1 MYALEIARYSAA
13 ATTRARPVLHRRR
26 RAPLPDHGERH
37 RAGVLTRQRSQSAP
51 RAGRP
56 GQLENFSS
64 LGPTIDGRTKPDLV
78 APDSVSTDTYGAATS
93 GSGGCGTSGFAG
105 TSASSP
111 QVAGAAAD
119 LLQRHPTYTTGQ
131 LAASLEGTSFAY
143 GQNGTSNAVLNDDSG
158 AGPLRLGLAAPIG
171 TIAFD
176 AGGSTFLT
184 DGEAVQ
190 AFAAG
195 GGDPA
200 WDPSGSELLLVDGG
214 GLTEYYGL
222 SSYPS
227 NFKNHAGTTVAG
239 DVQPS
244 WGQKGPYSGSAA
256 FFNQTL
262 PGIETQGVGATA
274 TTPTQLTSDPS
285 DHSPV
290 FSPLDSTIAFL
301 RTTGGTT
308 DVWTMAPDGSNPTKL
323 TSIGTAAAQGP
334 TGDRLAWSPDGS
346 ELAVVVGSDP
356 YAIWTVDANGS
367 NAHAITTP
375 SGSPLSSAFAP
386 SWSPDGSKLLFA
398 DSGTSLDLMNPDGS
412 NVQVLKTQPPGAQ
425 PIRTTSW
432 TATNHGYPLKQ
443 AQITG
448 TAEVGQTLQAG
459 PAPFLGLPAAASV
472 SYQWYRCNAAGSFCP
487 SVTGPTRATR

>member
-1 MYALEIARYSAA
+1 MYGLEIARYSAA
-13 ATTRARPVLHRRR
+13 IDDRLDLYYTGGDGLTYPVTESVTEPASSPAAL
-26 RAPLPDHGERH
+26 AVG
-37 RAGVLTRQRSQSAP
+37 AACWQT
-51 RAGRP
+51 

-64 LGPTIDGRTKPDLV
+64 VGPTIDGRTKPDLV

-93 GSGGCGTSGFAG
+93 GSAGCGTSGFAG

-143 GQNGTSNAVLNDDSG
+143 GQNGTSNAVVNDDSG
-158 AGPLRLGLAAPIG
+158 SGPLRLGLAAPIG
-171 TIAFD
+171 TIAYD

-190 AFAAG
+190 AFAAS

-256 FFNQTL
+256 FFNQAL
-262 PGIETQGVGATA
+262 PGIERQGVPTGAPA
-274 TTPTQLTSDPS
+274 PVQLTSDPS

-308 DVWTMAPDGSNPTKL
+308 DVWTMGPDGSNPTKL

-334 TGDRLAWSPDGS
+334 TGDRLAWSPTATS
-346 ELAVVVGSDP
+346 
-356 YAIWTVDANGS
+356 W
-367 NAHAITTP
+367 
-375 SGSPLSSAFAP
+375 P
-386 SWSPDGSKLLFA
+386 SWSAVTPTR
-398 DSGTSLDLMNPDGS
+398 SGRSMRTAPTSTRSPHRAARRS
-412 NVQVLKTQPPGAQ
+412 PPPSRPPGR
-425 PIRTTSW
+425 RTGASSSLLT
-432 TATNHGYPLKQ
+432 
-443 AQITG
+443 
-448 TAEVGQTLQAG
+448 
-459 PAPFLGLPAAASV
+459 PARHS
-472 SYQWYRCNAAGSFCP
+472 
-487 SVTGPTRATR
+487 T